1 MRGGLSPAVINL
13 CAMRVRGW
21 IIPAAALAA
30 ALVAAGSVAQP
41 STARALR
48 EDAPPPAEPVVI
60 ELFTAQGC
68 AGCPE
73 ANTRFESVAAGP
85 GVIALTYAVDYWDY
99 LGWEDTFAR
108 PEFAQRQRAYRKS
121 LRLRNVSTPQ
131 VVIDGRRQ
139 VAGAQTPALQSAIEE
154 EAARRVFPPEIEF
167 RAAGDRVGVGSGR
180 VPGGG
185 AEVVAVTFT
194 PGLQEVEIASGDNR
208 GRTVRQLN
216 VVQSVRTLGEW
227 NGRSALYTLPAARG
241 PGQAVAVLVQARGDR
256 RILNAAVLAPR

>member
-1 MRGGLSPAVINL
+1 MPSTTHEARVLAGAIAMMVLTSPRLAGLSVLALPLIVMPL
-13 CAMRVRGW
+13 VVYGRRVRRLSRDAQDTLANS
-21 IIPAAALAA
+21 AA
-30 ALVAAGSVAQP
+30 
-41 STARALR
+41 
-48 EDAPPPAEPVVI
+48 
-60 ELFTAQGC
+60 
-68 AGCPE
+68 
-73 ANTRFESVAAGP
+73 
-85 GVIALTYAVDYWDY
+85 
-99 LGWEDTFAR
+99 
-108 PEFAQRQRAYRKS
+108 FAQE
-121 LRLRNVSTPQ
+121 RLQAIATVQANVQ
-131 VVIDGRRQ
+131 
-139 VAGAQTPALQSAIEE
+139 E